1 MLIEDPSLYN
11 KLLTTTSSIEE
22 FSKRLNESHGTLKK
36 LVEDPELYENL
47 NKGSKQLS
55 SILERIDKGEGLAG
69 AFLRNEELAKELSEA
84 LLEFKKL
91 SSELEAL
98 VKDIKGHPKKYLK
111 FSIF

>member
-1 MLIEDPSLYN
+1 MI
-11 KLLTTTSSIEE
+11 
-22 FSKRLNESHGTLKK
+22 
-36 LVEDPELYENL
+36 EDPELYENFNRDL
-47 NKGSKQLS
+47 KEIS

-84 LLEFKKL
+84 LLEFKRL

-98 VKDIKGHPKKYLK
+98 AKDIKEHPRKYFK